1 MRTSLKTSS
10 RSAPKN
16 KKIYELI
23 ASLQPHAS
31 GSNWLIDLCEYTNT
45 NKHNNL
51 TPQVKKTK
59 DSVCIGN
66 FVKLSGNS
74 TISFTSSTINGVP
87 VGRDQSKPVIISGA
101 MTNEE
106 INVQLNPRLYLQVT
120 RISEEIKFFIEG
132 SSNDALEF
140 IQDAKGKISE
150 FVSRLYLE
158 INR

>member
-1 MRTSLKTSS
+1 M
-10 RSAPKN
+10 
-16 KKIYELI
+16 
-23 ASLQPHAS
+23 
-31 GSNWLIDLCEYTNT
+31 
-45 NKHNNL
+45 
-51 TPQVKKTK
+51 
-59 DSVCIGN
+59 
-66 FVKLSGNS
+66 
-74 TISFTSSTINGVP
+74 P